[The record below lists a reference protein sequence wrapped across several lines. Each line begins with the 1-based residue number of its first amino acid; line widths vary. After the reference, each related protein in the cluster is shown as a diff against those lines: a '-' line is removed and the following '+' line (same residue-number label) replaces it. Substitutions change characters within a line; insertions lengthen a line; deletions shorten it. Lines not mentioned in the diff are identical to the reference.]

1 MRPISSKPQSMGI
14 CRTAWGSP
22 ASVICPSNGRGNTK
36 PSDLPHI
43 NPIGTSQGTTGSATR
58 RLAHGA
64 RSSDLSRQTGSA
76 TSHPRARVSATGFSV
91 SGKGQ
96 FPAREKSEN
105 GVPNRMPFP
114 QRRTLMSRA
123 DVDRPA
129 KNARIITQNN
139 KTPGDLEG
147 CPTRGAG
154 RTRTM
159 FHNTLVVGSSPTSS
173 TTQSPATG
181 EILL

>member
-1 MRPISSKPQSMGI
+1 MGAAAPNPRTCRI
-14 CRTAWGSP
+14 LTPSGLLKAPREAPPGVWRTAHALLTCP
-22 ASVICPSNGRGNTK
+22 AK
-36 PSDLPHI
+36 
-43 NPIGTSQGTTGSATR
+43 QGQQH
-58 RLAHGA
+58 LI
-64 RSSDLSRQTGSA
+64 L
-76 TSHPRARVSATGFSV
+76 RARVSATGFSV

-139 KTPGDLEG
+139 KTPSDLEG

-154 RTRTM
+154 RT
-159 FHNTLVVGSSPTSS
+159 
-173 TTQSPATG
+173 
-181 EILL
+181 